1 MLQKYTGITTKI
13 YKKQNP
19 LLEDWEDLVVLAVKL
34 PGEKKAA
41 GSKREKHARKRAEKQ
56 NELQK

>member
-1 MLQKYTGITTKI
+1 MKI

-19 LLEDWEDLVVLAVKL
+19 LLEDREDLVVLAVKL

-41 GSKREKHARKRAEKQ
+41 GSKREKHVRKRAEKQ